1 MIVSTDDL
9 KKTELYPEIVSQI
22 IRNDSETAELQIQA
36 AEDIVA
42 TYLFKYD
49 LNAILGTSEEPPT
62 FDSPMVKK
70 MVKIIATWFL
80 LKMANPNVDIELWK
94 EEYDQVIK
102 MLEEIRDGKMVPR
115 LPYALDNEETPEDE
129 SGSDVYF
136 SSNIKRIQHF

>member
-9 KKTELYPEIVSQI
+9 KKTELYPEIISQI

-102 MLEEIRDGKMVPR
+102 MLEEIRDGKMVP
-115 LPYALDNEETPEDE
+115 
-129 SGSDVYF
+129 
-136 SSNIKRIQHF
+136 